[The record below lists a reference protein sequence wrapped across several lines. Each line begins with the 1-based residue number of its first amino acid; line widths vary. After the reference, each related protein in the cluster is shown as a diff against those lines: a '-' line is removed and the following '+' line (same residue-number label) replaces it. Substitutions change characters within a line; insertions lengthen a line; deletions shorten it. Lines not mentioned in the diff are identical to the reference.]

1 MSRMR
6 KLKGLAATSLRL
18 KTLNDNPYLTYLY
31 RDKMDL
37 RKGISGLSGIVR
49 SEIKMNLTL
58 MEI

>member
-6 KLKGLAATSLRL
+6 KLKGLTAASLRL

-31 RDKMDL
+31 RDKVEL